1 MRIIFDNLV
10 KEVTPLED
18 QEYTIDLLEVAS
30 ILSDNRKPIA
40 KITGAFI
47 LLAILYL
54 LIASPVYESEAL
66 LRIKQDQGLG
76 KSLLDTVTG
85 GNVQMS
91 QQQMSTFE
99 EILKSRGVVIPVIEA
114 TEEADK
120 EGKYPEYERYVDRKI
135 TTSPF
140 KNTEILQVKVKG
152 TSPEQAQRAN
162 QLLVDS
168 FLKRITDLSRSEQT
182 ATKFFLDDRVKS
194 AKVDLDKA
202 ETALQDYKIENKIIS
217 PSDSAKLFLDR
228 ITLAEKE
235 AAVNRIEMGTAQAKL
250 NAANEILGGE
260 GRYAADNRTVQAYNV
275 QLAKLEAERISYLD
289 KYTEKHP
296 RMIELNDQIAKLKV
310 KIQEEIRKV
319 AALQAP
325 SDNAVHQRLVASKFQ
340 SEGELIAAR
349 QKAALLQEV
358 IDQNN
363 RDLELLPTVEK
374 GYIKAARDAQVANEI
389 YVMLAKRLEEAKV
402 AEVMQPNNVQV
413 VDVPT
418 LPKRPVSPRKGR
430 TLVLASLLGLLLSCG
445 YIVTMELMNRT
456 IRTDDDVKNYLA
468 LPVMGAIPDEE
479 SMSLAM
485 TKQKEMENKEPGFID
500 KVEKFFFKK

>member
-1 MRIIFDNLV
+1 M
-10 KEVTPLED
+10 ED
-18 QEYTIDLLEVAS
+18 QEYTIDLLEIAD
-30 ILSDNRKPIA
+30 ILADNRKPIA

-54 LIASPVYESEAL
+54 IIASPVYESEAL

-76 KSLLDTVTG
+76 RSLLDTVTG

-120 EGKYPEYERYVDRKI
+120 EGKYPEYENYVEKKI

-152 TSPEQAQRAN
+152 DTPEKAQRAN

-168 FLKRITDLSRSEQT
+168 FLKRITDLSRTEQT

-194 AKVDLDKA
+194 AKADLEKA
-202 ETALQDYKIENKIIS
+202 ETVLQNYKSENKITS
-217 PSDSAKLFLDR
+217 PSDSAKIFTDR
-228 ITLAEKE
+228 IADIEKQAAANQVVLE
-235 AAVNRIEMGTAQAKL
+235 AAQARL
-250 NAANEILGGE
+250 NAINQQLGTN
-260 GRYAADNRTVQAYNV
+260 AAASADNRVIQQYNSE
-275 QLAKLEAERISYLD
+275 LAKLEATRISYLD

-296 RMIELNDQIAKLKV
+296 KMKDINNQIANLKA
-310 KIQEEIRKV
+310 KIQQEISKV
-319 AALQAP
+319 ASLQAP
-325 SDNAVHQRLVASKFQ
+325 SDNSVHQGLVAGKFQ
-340 SEGELIAAR
+340 SEGEVIVAR
-349 QKAALLQEV
+349 RKAEALQQI
-358 IDQNN
+358 IDKNN
-363 RDLELLPTVEK
+363 ADLEKLPEVEK

-418 LPKRPVSPRKGR
+418 LPEKPVSPRKGR
-430 TLVLASLLGLLLSCG
+430 TLVLATLLGLLLSCG

-456 IRTDDDVKNYLA
+456 IRTDEDVKNYLA

-479 SMSLAM
+479 SMSRAI